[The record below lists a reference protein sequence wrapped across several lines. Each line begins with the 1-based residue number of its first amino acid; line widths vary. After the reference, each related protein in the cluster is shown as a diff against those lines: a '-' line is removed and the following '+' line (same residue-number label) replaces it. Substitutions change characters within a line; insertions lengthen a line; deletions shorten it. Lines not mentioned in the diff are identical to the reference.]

1 MSRRKLVVIGLLVL
15 VVVVFILQ
23 GGRHAGGSGNSANTQ
38 CQVQIGADGLNVR
51 SAPDSTATVIEQLS
65 NGTITM
71 ATSTVQNGYRQLAAN
86 RWADNQW
93 VRPVAGAC

>member
-1 MSRRKLVVIGLLVL
+1 VSRRKLVVIGLLVL

-23 GGRHAGGSGNSANTQ
+23 GGRHAGGGNSANTQ
-38 CQVQIGADGLNVR
+38 CQVQIGVAGLNVR
-51 SAPDSTATVIEQLS
+51 SAPDPTATVIEQLAD
-65 NGTITM
+65 GTITA

-93 VRPVAGAC
+93 IRPVAGAC